1 MSSTSEL
8 LPGRAE
14 GGKSAAGA
22 DAASTVSRAVGHI
35 APDCAGMNFYD
46 IDRSLHTS
54 LRLNMDPETYDHFEM
69 YFQQLGEAAGGR
81 LDTLARIVD
90 RNPPVLEHRNR
101 FGQDLDTIVYHPAY
115 REMEKIGFEDFKMH
129 AMCHVSGLFGLD
141 RPSPQAAKYVF
152 QYLFSQSEFG
162 MMCPLSITDA
172 TIHVLQ
178 TSASE
183 ELKSRLLPRMLST
196 DLSQLWKGTQFMTE
210 RAGGSDV
217 SNLETT
223 ARFQDGVWRLY
234 GDKWFASH
242 TDAQIA
248 LILARPEG
256 APAGNAGIALFALPR
271 TLPDGSRNKYRI
283 VRLKDKLGTKSL
295 ASSEIVLEGAEA
307 YLVGDASRGLKQM
320 MDQVNMSRLSHGV
333 RAAGMMRRCLN
344 EALQVARNRDAF
356 GARLIKHP
364 LLRRQIMKILVP
376 AEQALALSML
386 AAGYMDR
393 ARAGSNEASQVIRI
407 LTPLIKFRACRD
419 AIDATRASMETR
431 GGNGYIEEWVN
442 ARMVRDSHIGVL
454 WEGTSNIN
462 AIDVV
467 RRAVAKARAHEI
479 LHAVL
484 KDKLAEAILPDQYRQ
499 RLATALDRSFQ
510 FIAAV
515 AKDPAREHMA
525 RQASS
530 GLYNAAS
537 AVVLA
542 WEGAHP
548 KGDARKLLVS
558 RLVLEHRVE
567 ASDPLSPP
575 DGDWEQ
581 PAYSVL
587 FDDDPALALDD
598 VNELLI
604 AC

>member
-1 MSSTSEL
+1 MSSSQL
-8 LPGRAE
+8 LSIRESNNRPEAI
-14 GGKSAAGA
+14 SAAPSA
-22 DAASTVSRAVGHI
+22 ESKAVGHI

-46 IDRSLHTS
+46 IDQSLQTS
-54 LRLNMDPETYDHFEM
+54 LRLNMDPETYDHFKI
-69 YFQQLGEAAGGR
+69 YFRQLGEVAGGR
-81 LDTLARIVD
+81 LDALARLVD
-90 RNPPVLEHRNR
+90 RNPPALEQRNR

-115 REMEKIGFEDFKMH
+115 REMEKIGFEDFKLH
-129 AMCHVSGLFGLD
+129 AMCHAAGHFGLD

-152 QYLFSQSEFG
+152 QYLISQSEFG

-172 TIHVLQ
+172 TIHVLR

-183 ELKSRLLPRMLST
+183 ELKNYLLPKMLST

-217 SNLETT
+217 GSLETS
-223 ARFQDGVWRLY
+223 ARCENGVWRLY
-234 GDKWFASH
+234 GEKWFASH
-242 TDAQIA
+242 TDAHVA

-256 APAGNAGIALFALPR
+256 APGGNAGIALFALPR
-271 TLPDGSRNKYRI
+271 YLPDGSRNKYRI

-295 ASSEIVLEGAEA
+295 ATGELVLEGAEA
-307 YLVGDASRGLKQM
+307 YLVGDATQGLKQM

-344 EALQVARNRDAF
+344 EALQVACNRDAF
-356 GARLIKHP
+356 GKRLIDHP
-364 LLRRQIMKILVP
+364 LLRRQVMKILVP

-386 AAGYMDR
+386 AARYMDR
-393 ARAGSNEASQVIRI
+393 ARAGSNEASQVIRM
-407 LTPLIKFRACRD
+407 LTPLVKFRACRD
-419 AIDATRASMETR
+419 AISAARASMETR

-442 ARMVRDSHIGVL
+442 PKLVRDSHIGVL

-467 RRAVAKARAHEI
+467 RRAVSKAKAHEVLRA
-479 LHAVL
+479 LL
-484 KDKLAEAILPDQYRQ
+484 KDKLAEANLPDQYRQ
-499 RLATALDRSFQ
+499 RLANALDKSFQ

-515 AKDPAREHMA
+515 ARDPAREHMA

-548 KGDARKLLVS
+548 QGDARKLLVS

-567 ASDPLSPP
+567 PVDPLSPA
-575 DGDWEQ
+575 DGDWEHST
-581 PAYSVL
+581 YSTLLDGAPVN
-587 FDDDPALALDD
+587 LAD
-598 VNELLI
+598 VNDLLV
-604 AC
+604 AH

>member
-1 MSSTSEL
+1 MSSTAEL
-8 LPGRAE
+8 L
-14 GGKSAAGA
+14 A
-22 DAASTVSRAVGHI
+22 DQEARFTPTTPLKVELPESQAVGHI

-54 LRLNMDPETYDHFEM
+54 LRLNMEPATLSHFEP
-69 YFQQLGEAAGGR
+69 YFTRLGEVAGGR
-81 LDTLARIVD
+81 LDTLARTVD
-90 RNPPVLEHRNR
+90 RNPPVLEHRDR
-101 FGQDLDTIVYHPAY
+101 FGRDLDTIVYHPAY
-115 REMEKIGFEDFKMH
+115 REMEKIGFEDFKLH
-129 AMCHVSGLFGLD
+129 AMCHAPGHFGLD

-152 QYLFSQSEFG
+152 QYLISQSEFG

-172 TIHVLQ
+172 TIHVLK

-183 ELKSRLLPRMLST
+183 ELKNYLLPKMLST
-196 DLSQLWKGTQFMTE
+196 ELSQLWKGTQFMTE

-217 SNLETT
+217 GTLETT
-223 ARFQDGVWRLY
+223 ARFEQGTWRLY

-242 TDAQIA
+242 TDAHIA

-256 APAGNAGIALFALPR
+256 ASPGTGGIALFALPR
-271 TLPDGSRNKYRI
+271 YLPDGSRNAYRI
-283 VRLKDKLGTKSL
+283 VRMKDKMGTKSL
-295 ASSEIVLEGAEA
+295 ATCELVLEGAEA
-307 YLVGDASRGLKQM
+307 YLVGDATQGLKQM
-320 MDQVNMSRLSHGV
+320 MEQVNMSRLSHGV

-356 GARLIKHP
+356 GARLIRHP

-376 AEQALALSML
+376 AEQALSLSTL
-386 AAGYMDR
+386 AASYMDR

-407 LTPLIKFRACRD
+407 LTPLVKFRACRD
-419 AIDATRASMETR
+419 AISATRAAMETR

-442 ARMVRDSHIGVL
+442 AKMVRDSHIGVL

-467 RRAVAKARAHEI
+467 RRAVSKARAHEV
-479 LHAVL
+479 LHALL
-484 KDKLAEAILPDQYRQ
+484 KNKLDEATLPAGFRQ
-499 RLATALDRSFQ
+499 RLANALDKGFRL
-510 FIAAV
+510 IAKV
-515 AKDPAREHMA
+515 ARDPAGEHMA

-542 WEGAHP
+542 WEGSHP
-548 KGDARKLLVS
+548 RGDARKLLVS
-558 RLVLEHRVE
+558 RMVLEHRVE
-567 ASDPLSPP
+567 ASDPLAPP
-575 DGDWEQ
+575 DGDWERE
-581 PAYSVL
+581 AYAVL
-587 FDDDPALALDD
+587 FDEGPATSLAD
-598 VNELLI
+598 VNDLLV

>member
-1 MSSTSEL
+1 MSSPSQSLSIREL
-8 LPGRAE
+8 DRSQAM
-14 GGKSAAGA
+14 SAAPSA
-22 DAASTVSRAVGHI
+22 ESKAVGHI

-46 IDRSLHTS
+46 IDPSLHAS
-54 LRLNMDPETYDHFEM
+54 LRLNMDPATYDHFKI
-69 YFQQLGEAAGGR
+69 YFKQLGEVAGGR
-81 LDTLARIVD
+81 LDALARLVD
-90 RNPPVLEHRNR
+90 RNPPVLEHRDR
-101 FGQDLDTIVYHPAY
+101 FGQDLDAITYHPAY
-115 REMEKIGFEDFKMH
+115 REMEKIGFEDFKLH
-129 AMCHVSGLFGLD
+129 AMCHSAGHFGLD
-141 RPSPQAAKYVF
+141 RPSPQAAKYAF
-152 QYLFSQSEFG
+152 QYLISQSEFG

-172 TIHVLQ
+172 TIHVLRN
-178 TSASE
+178 SASE
-183 ELKSRLLPRMLST
+183 ELKGYLLPKMLST

-217 SNLETT
+217 GSLETS
-223 ARFQDGVWRLY
+223 ARCEDGVWRLH

-242 TDAQIA
+242 TDAHVA

-256 APAGNAGIALFALPR
+256 APSGNAGIALFALPR
-271 TLPDGSRNKYRI
+271 YLPDGSRNKYRI
-283 VRLKDKLGTKSL
+283 VRMKDKLGTKSL
-295 ASSEIVLEGAEA
+295 ATCELVLEGAEA
-307 YLVGDASRGLKQM
+307 YLVGDATQGLKQM

-344 EALQVARNRDAF
+344 EALRVARNRDAF
-356 GARLIKHP
+356 GRRLINHP
-364 LLRRQIMKILVP
+364 LLRRQVMKILVP

-407 LTPLIKFRACRD
+407 LTPLVKFRACRD
-419 AIDATRASMETR
+419 AISAARASMETR

-442 ARMVRDSHIGVL
+442 ARLVRDSHIGVL

-467 RRAVAKARAHEI
+467 RRAVSKAKAHEVLRA
-479 LHAVL
+479 LL
-484 KDKLAEAILPDQYRQ
+484 KDKLAEATVPDQYRQ
-499 RLATALDRSFQ
+499 RLANALDKSFQ

-548 KGDARKLLVS
+548 QGDARKLLVS

-567 ASDPLSPP
+567 PADPLSPA
-575 DGDWEQ
+575 DGDWEHA
-581 PAYSVL
+581 AYS
-587 FDDDPALALDD
+587 ALLDHAPVSAAD
-598 VNELLI
+598 VNDLL
-604 AC
+604 AAH

>member
-1 MSSTSEL
+1 MSSTSQL
-8 LPGRAE
+8 LSSRKVNN
-14 GGKSAAGA
+14 KSAAVSGGE
-22 DAASTVSRAVGHI
+22 STESHAVGHI

-54 LRLNMDPETYDHFEM
+54 LRLNMDPDTYDHFDI
-69 YFQQLGEAAGGR
+69 YFKQLGEVAGGR
-81 LDTLARIVD
+81 LDTLARLVD

-101 FGQDLDTIVYHPAY
+101 FGQDIDTIVYHPAY

-129 AMCHVSGLFGLD
+129 AMCHVPGFFGLD

-183 ELKSRLLPRMLST
+183 ELKSYLLPRMLST
-196 DLSQLWKGTQFMTE
+196 ELSQLWKGTQFMTE

-217 SNLETT
+217 GSLETS
-223 ARFQDGVWRLY
+223 ARYEDGVWRLY

-242 TDAQIA
+242 TDAHIA

-256 APAGNAGIALFALPR
+256 AQAGNGGIALFALPR
-271 TLPDGSRNKYRI
+271 YLPDGSRNQYRI
-283 VRLKDKLGTKSL
+283 VRMKNKLGTKSL
-295 ASSEIVLEGAEA
+295 ATCEIVLEGAEA
-307 YLVGDASRGLKQM
+307 YLVGDATRGLKQM

-364 LLRRQIMKILVP
+364 LLRRQVMKILVP
-376 AEQALALSML
+376 AEQALSLSML
-386 AAGYMDR
+386 AASYMDR

-407 LTPLIKFRACRD
+407 LTPLVKFRACRD
-419 AIDATRASMETR
+419 AISAARASMETR

-442 ARMVRDSHIGVL
+442 ARLVRDSHIGVL

-467 RRAVAKARAHEI
+467 RRAVSKAKAHEI

-484 KDKLAEAILPDQYRQ
+484 KDKLAEANLPDQYRQ
-499 RLATALDRSFQ
+499 RLATALERSFH

-530 GLYNAAS
+530 GLYNAAC

-548 KGDARKLLVS
+548 RGDARKLLVS

-581 PAYSVL
+581 AAYSML
-587 FDDDPALALDD
+587 LDD
-598 VNELLI
+598 APATAPAEVNTLLVS
-604 AC
+604 C